1 VRTKSVPRGLC
12 SFLNLQ
18 SIRLLSPELA

>member
-18 SIRLLSPELA
+18 SICLLSPELA